1 MNREIKIFDSY
12 LRDGA
17 QARNVSFSIEDKIK
31 ILTALDEL
39 GVAYVEA
46 GNPGS
51 NSKDKEF
58 FERAKQMTL
67 KNTKL
72 AAFGSTRRKD
82 IAVEDD
88 DNVRQLLSAETD
100 TVVIFGKSSDFHVT
114 DVIQTSL
121 DENLAMIQ
129 DTVRFFKEKG
139 KEVIYDAE
147 HFFDGYRSND
157 RYALRTLQAAKD
169 GGADCLVLCDTN
181 GGSFPDDIYD
191 ITKLIRDKFKMEI
204 GIHCHND
211 TGMAEANSIMA
222 VKAGANH
229 VQGTFIGIGE
239 RCGNANL
246 ATIIANLQLKKNYRC
261 IPKEQMARLTE
272 TAKYV
277 AEVTNISLN
286 PGAPYVGNN
295 AFAHKGGMHIDGV
308 NKASDSFEHISPEL
322 VGNVR
327 TFLMSEVSGKNAI
340 MKMIQKIDSS
350 ITKSSKEA
358 KELVDILKDMEHDGY
373 QFEGAET
380 SFEMMVR
387 KHLGKYRPFFRVS
400 YYRIIEEDPESSKEH
415 SSTAMIK
422 IEVDGSEEITAS
434 EGNGPVNALDK
445 AMRKAIEVFYPH
457 LKEMKLVDYKVR
469 VIDSGAS
476 ASKVRVLIESTDG
489 LSNWTT
495 VGVSTNIIEASML
508 ALMDSIEYKLLKDD
522 EEKRAV
528 QN

>member
-1 MNREIKIFDSY
+1 MKNEVKILDSY

-31 ILTALDEL
+31 ILKALDTF

-58 FERAKQMTL
+58 FERAKAMTL

-82 IAVEDD
+82 IPVEED
-88 DNVRQLLSAETD
+88 DNVQQLLSAETE
-100 TVVIFGKSSDFHVT
+100 TVVIFGKSWDYHVT
-114 DVIQTSL
+114 DVIQTTL
-121 DENLAMIQ
+121 DENVAMIT
-129 DTVRFFKEKG
+129 DTIRFFKDKG

-147 HFFDGYRSND
+147 HFFDGYRHNE

-181 GGSFPDDIYD
+181 GGSFPDDVYD
-191 ITKLIRDKFKMEI
+191 ITKLVRDKFQMQI

-222 VKAGANH
+222 VKAGATH

-246 ATIIANLQLKKNYRC
+246 ATIIANLQLKKNYHC
-261 IPKEQMARLTE
+261 IPKDQMAKLTE

-308 NKASDSFEHISPEL
+308 TKASDSFEHLSPEL
-322 VGNVR
+322 VGNRR
-327 TFLMSEVSGKNAI
+327 TFLMSEVAGKNAI
-340 MKMIQKIDSS
+340 MKMIQKVDPT
-350 ITKSSKEA
+350 ITKASREA
-358 KELVDILKDMEHDGY
+358 KELVNILKDMERDGY
-373 QFEGAET
+373 QYEGAET
-380 SFEMMVR
+380 SFEMLVR
-387 KHLGKYRPFFRVS
+387 KHLGKYRPFFQVS
-400 YYRIIEEDPESSKEH
+400 FYRIIEEDPETSKEH

-422 IEVDGSEEITAS
+422 IEVDGQEEITAS

-445 AMRKAIEVFYPH
+445 ALRKAIEVFYPH

-476 ASKVRVLIESTDG
+476 AAKVRVLIESSDG
-489 LSNWTT
+489 LTNWTT

-508 ALMDSIEYKLLKDD
+508 ALMDSIEFKLLKDD
-522 EEKRAV
+522 EERKAAGK
-528 QN
+528 